1 MRAVSRTLSTEELLN
16 ALKAAGEATRI
27 RILALLAEGELNV
40 KDLTRILGQSQP
52 RISRHLKLMTEAGL
66 IERFREGSWVY
77 FRLSEDNGVGRLA
90 REILNELNPE
100 DASLVRDRAR
110 AAMVKQ
116 EKSDE
121 AQAYFREHAAE
132 WDRIRTLYLS
142 EEDVENAMQKTLGA
156 EKLGTMVDL
165 GTGTGRILELFSS
178 QIDRGIGVDLNPDML
193 AYARSKLEEAGLSH
207 CQVRQGD
214 IFNIP
219 LDDEIADV
227 VVIHQVLH
235 FVEDVSAAIAEAGRL
250 LNDNGKLV
258 IVDFARHELEYLR
271 DDYAHLRLGFTK
283 DYIQQCIE
291 KCGLNFK
298 TYKSLPPSGQ
308 KSSEQ
313 LTVSLWLAEKSA

>member
-1 MRAVSRTLSTEELLN
+1 MRAISRTLSTEELLN

-27 RILALLAEGELNV
+27 RILALLTEGELNV

-90 REILNELNPE
+90 REILSELNPE
-100 DASLVRDRAR
+100 DTSLVRDRAR

-116 EKSDE
+116 ERSDE
-121 AQAYFREHAAE
+121 AQAYFKEHAAE
-132 WDRIRTLYLS
+132 WDRIRSLYLS
-142 EEDVENAMQKTLGA
+142 EEDVENAMLKALG
-156 EKLGTMVDL
+156 KGPLGTMIDL

-178 QIDRGIGVDLNPDML
+178 QIDRGIGVDMNPDML

-219 LDDEIADV
+219 LDDDVADV
-227 VVIHQVLH
+227 VIIHQVLH
-235 FVEDVSAAIAEAGRL
+235 FVEDAAAAIAEAGRL

-258 IVDFARHELEYLR
+258 IVDFAPHELEYLR
-271 DDYAHLRLGFTK
+271 DEYAHLRLGFTK
-283 DYIQQCIE
+283 EYMQQCIE
-291 KCGLNFK
+291 KCGLHFK
-298 TYKSLPPSGQ
+298 SYKNLPPSGQ
-308 KSSEQ
+308 KASEQ
-313 LTVSLWLAEKSA
+313 LTVSLWLAEKST